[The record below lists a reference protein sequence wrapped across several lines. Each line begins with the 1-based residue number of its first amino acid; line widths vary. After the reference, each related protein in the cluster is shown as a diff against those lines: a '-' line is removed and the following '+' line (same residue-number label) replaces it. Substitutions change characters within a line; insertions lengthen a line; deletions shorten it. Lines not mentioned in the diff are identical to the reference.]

1 MVALRTNS
9 MHDIE
14 LRDVQL
20 TLTKIYL
27 RVHMRNECTR
37 AQ

>member
-9 MHDIE
+9 MHNIE
-14 LRDVQL
+14 LRDRCAIDSYNNISKS
-20 TLTKIYL
+20 T
-27 RVHMRNECTR
+27 H

>member
-27 RVHMRNECTR
+27 TKSTH